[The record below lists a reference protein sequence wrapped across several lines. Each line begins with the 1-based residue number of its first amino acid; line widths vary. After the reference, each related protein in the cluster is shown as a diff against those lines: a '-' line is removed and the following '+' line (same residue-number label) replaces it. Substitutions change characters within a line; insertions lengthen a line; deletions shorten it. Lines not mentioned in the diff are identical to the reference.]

1 MFNNLGPQLRALVRL
16 ATGLVATVI
25 SELFWQMLMGAK
37 WKTIKLQGEK
47 EMDLRKVW
55 CKQEQIKGKGGEEE
69 KEELSWAKRSSCGS
83 CCWRRCLRR
92 CIFAFVSHYSAASS
106 QVSSVALVSVAVA
119 SFLVGFLLQVVDY
132 NNNYMQPEALVHALN
147 ALLLSFY
154 LSLSLFHLQLSKQQK
169 LPQTNKQ
176 KNKRKQRRLRCD
188 CDGANWHDK
197 PRKKQQQSAQKH
209 LQMLQLSSVQL
220 QQSVI

>member
-1 MFNNLGPQLRALVRL
+1 MQAGANKRKRRRRRKGGAQLSQAQQLRQLLLASLLASLHLCIRIALP
-16 ATGLVATVI
+16 
-25 SELFWQMLMGAK
+25 
-37 WKTIKLQGEK
+37 
-47 EMDLRKVW
+47 
-55 CKQEQIKGKGGEEE
+55 
-69 KEELSWAKRSSCGS
+69 SST
-83 CCWRRCLRR
+83 
-92 CIFAFVSHYSAASS
+92 ASS

-119 SFLVGFLLQVVDY
+119 SFLVGFLLQVVDN

-154 LSLSLFHLQLSKQQK
+154 LPLSLSLCQFKQK
-169 LPQTNKQ
+169 NFLKQTK

-197 PRKKQQQSAQKH
+197 PRKTQQQSAQKH

-220 QQSVI
+220 QQSVIQLIATKIIL